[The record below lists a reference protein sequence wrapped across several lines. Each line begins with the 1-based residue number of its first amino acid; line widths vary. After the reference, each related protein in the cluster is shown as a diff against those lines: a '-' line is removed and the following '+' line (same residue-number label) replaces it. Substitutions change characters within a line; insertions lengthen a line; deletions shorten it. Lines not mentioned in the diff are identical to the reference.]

1 MKKQILLVV
10 LMLCSMGA
18 MAVSLPSKSYNVFSG
33 TQGSTGPYT
42 IGTGTTF
49 ANTSTVG
56 SYTGT
61 CENAG
66 VNVTF
71 GSVCTNCCAGEI
83 CGATTDSEVDACE
96 EENFD
101 NIAWQSCMAA
111 CQGEHLGYET
121 PLDAPTA
128 FLLALVAAYSAVA
141 VYRRKTNATVA

>member
-10 LMLCSMGA
+10 LMLCSVGA

-33 TQGSTGPYT
+33 TQGSAGAYT

-49 ANTSTVG
+49 SNTATVG
-56 SYTGT
+56 AYTGT

-66 VNVTF
+66 VNVAF
-71 GSVCTNCCAGEI
+71 GSECTNCCAGEI

-101 NIAWQSCMAA
+101 NIAWQACMAA
-111 CQGEHLGYET
+111 CQGEHLGYEE
-121 PLDAPTA
+121 PLDAPVF
-128 FLLALVAAYSAVA
+128 FLLMMIATYGAVV
-141 VYRRKTNATVA
+141 VYRRKTASV